1 MTDWKIR
8 RAYQIA
14 RTEGLGELGG
24 SAVNYTLSHLL
35 PKPTRVRLRAI
46 RYRLAGHPGVGD
58 PLRVYR
64 VPVSELNHCI
74 NNSRF
79 SATTDGFT
87 ITDGTWDSE
96 AFPIEEFPL
105 YRMFEK
111 HFEHGIP
118 WEETDRFERR
128 ERYLDEH
135 GSFSELD
142 LPPEQQSIDAYRE
155 YLAYFDSLYEDIR
168 ENGYKTQRE
177 LATDADF
184 MNREREH
191 PAFGEIEVLIGR
203 DGQLIARGGLHR
215 TCIARILDLETVP
228 VRTLVRHTRW
238 QAVRDELATVTRAE
252 LSKRSRQ
259 HLAHP
264 EVQDLVCESGA
275 RLNC

>member
-1 MTDWKIR
+1 MSSSQIR

-74 NNSRF
+74 NSSRF
-79 SATTDGFT
+79 AVTTDGFK
-87 ITDGTWDSE
+87 ITDGSWDE
-96 AFPIEEFPL
+96 NAFQIEEFPL

-111 HFEHGIP
+111 HFEHGVP
-118 WEETDRFERR
+118 WEETARFERR
-128 ERYLDEH
+128 KQYLEEH

-142 LPPEQQSIDAYRE
+142 LPPGQQSMDAYRE
-155 YLAYFDSLYEDIR
+155 YLAYFDSVYDDIR

-177 LATDADF
+177 LSTDTDF
-184 MNREREH
+184 LNRERQH

-203 DGQLIARGGLHR
+203 DGRLIARGGLHR
-215 TCIARILDLETVP
+215 SCLVRILGLETVP
-228 VRTLVRHTRW
+228 VRTLVRHSQW
-238 QAVRDELATVTRAE
+238 QAVRDEVATVDRSN
-252 LSKRSRQ
+252 LSDRSRQ
-259 HLAHP
+259 YLTHP
-264 EVQDLVCESGA
+264 EVQDLVCDSGS
-275 RLNC
+275 RMHG